1 MNSKDAND
9 LSIIYLNIG
18 SLPAHID
25 ELQSFLHKTNCYPS
39 IIALAET
46 AITKT
51 VNTEFNPHLDNYTY
65 KNVESSTKCGSVG
78 FFIKDDVKN
87 FKFRPDLNIWQ
98 SEMWETLWLE
108 IEFSKTKNFIGVVYR
123 HNGIVDIPFFSRTLE
138 KNMKK
143 LTSARNKNTKF
154 YIVGE
159 LMQM

>member
-1 MNSKDAND
+1 MGIS
-9 LSIIYLNIG
+9 YLNIG

-108 IEFSKTKNFIGVVYR
+108 IEFRKTKNFIGVVYCQ
-123 HNGIVDIPFFSRTLE
+123 NGIVDIPFFSQTLE
-138 KNMKK
+138 K
-143 LTSARNKNTKF
+143 T
-154 YIVGE
+154 
-159 LMQM
+159 